1 MVYYL
6 SLFFLVFL
14 FSKLDINST
23 KLKKKFW
30 LLSLFL
36 IFIVLGSR
44 YYIGGDYFGYAN
56 LYEKMNDINFDNP
69 YSQFEFIYY
78 TIILV
83 ANKLGLGYFLTNFI
97 FLLIFLFFLEKYLK
111 KYPNPF
117 FVLFISIPILLIPIS
132 INFMRQAIA
141 ISIFLFSINFLIKK
155 DYIKY
160 IFYIFVASFFHKF
173 ALIYLVFYFVYE
185 KNYKNMMVYFTS
197 FLFIILTLLILI
209 YFLQIPTFSTWKT
222 KLIWTL
228 NIYLD
233 QTYPIMPKGVYF
245 RLALMALSFLIL
257 IYFKDFFKLKE
268 EYKLW
273 FSVGIISI
281 FLIPMSVFFPLAT
294 SRLIIF
300 FVPITI
306 FVFGHVIFQN
316 RLNKIFNINL
326 VSLFFLIYFLVWIN
340 FSPFKS
346 FFIPYKS
353 ILFL

>member
-1 MVYYL
+1 M
-6 SLFFLVFL
+6 
-14 FSKLDINST
+14 DN
-23 KLKKKFW
+23 
-30 LLSLFL
+30 
-36 IFIVLGSR
+36 
-44 YYIGGDYFGYAN
+44 
-56 LYEKMNDINFDNP
+56 INFDNP
-69 YSQFEFIYY
+69 YSQFEFLYY

-97 FLLIFLFFLEKYLK
+97 FFLILLFFLEKYLK

-117 FVLFISIPILLIPIS
+117 FVLLISIPILLIPIS

-141 ISIFLFSINFLIKK
+141 ISIFLFSINYLIKK

-185 KNYKNMMVYFTS
+185 KNYKNMLVYFAS
-197 FLFIILTLLILI
+197 FLLIIFLLFILI
-209 YFLQIPTFSTWKT
+209 YFLQIPIFSVWIT
-222 KLIWTL
+222 KIIWTL
-228 NIYLD
+228 NTYLD

-245 RLALMALSFLIL
+245 RLALMVLSFFIL

-273 FSVGIISI
+273 FTVGIISI
-281 FLIPMSVFFPLAT
+281 FLIPLSVFYPFAT

-306 FVFGHVIFQN
+306 FVLGHVISQN
-316 RLNKIFNINL
+316 RFNKIFNINL
-326 VSLFFLIYFLVWIN
+326 ISLFLLIYFLVWIN

-346 FFIPYKS
+346 FFTPYES
-353 ILFL
+353 IFFL